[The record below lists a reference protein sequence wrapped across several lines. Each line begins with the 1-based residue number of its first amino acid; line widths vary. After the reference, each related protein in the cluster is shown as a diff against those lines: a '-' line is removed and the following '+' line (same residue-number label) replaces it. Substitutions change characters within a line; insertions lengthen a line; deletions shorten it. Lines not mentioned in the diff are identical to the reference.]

1 MINVAQDSYCVD
13 LLYYCCAMLNPM
25 FLINQINNDSVKTL
39 IQTSPYE
46 EQIVQ
51 SNLTQSNVVV
61 VEPIQSNVVVV
72 EPIQSNV
79 VVVEP
84 IQSNVVV
91 VEPIQSNVVVVE
103 PNVDQSTTDSDSDS
117 DSESDQGDNPMNF
130 ISITIPEPD
139 DHLINLIDCE
149 YIIDP

>member
-72 EPIQSNV
+72 EP
-79 VVVEP
+79 
-84 IQSNVVV
+84 
-91 VEPIQSNVVVVE
+91 
-103 PNVDQSTTDSDSDS
+103 NVDQSTTDSDSDS